1 MNNRSQGALGG
12 PNHAIKRHFKLQI
25 KTLLQNAPRNADRF
39 ERLLRLKERE
49 KEEAMHIEDT
59 HKKVSYIREIEML
72 KVVLC
77 LVARSKRRQKIGPP
91 LLSDELNS

>member
-1 MNNRSQGALGG
+1 M
-12 PNHAIKRHFKLQI
+12 HFKDT
-25 KTLLQNAPRNADRF
+25 K
-39 ERLLRLKERE
+39 RLV
-49 KEEAMHIEDT
+49 T
-59 HKKVSYIREIEML
+59 QEIEML